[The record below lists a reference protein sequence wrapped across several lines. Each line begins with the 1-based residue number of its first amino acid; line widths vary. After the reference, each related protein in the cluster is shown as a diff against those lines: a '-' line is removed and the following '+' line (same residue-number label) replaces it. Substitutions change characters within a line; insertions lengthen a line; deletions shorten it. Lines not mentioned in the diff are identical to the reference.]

1 MFARF
6 FCHTHR
12 IGIASVGNGLDRSA
26 ASVVAY
32 VSNGM
37 VKTIP
42 YRSGGMV
49 VGDTPNISH
58 PITTATHLT
67 DALQKHI
74 I

>member
-26 ASVVAY
+26 SSWCAY
-32 VSNGM
+32 INNGM
-37 VKTIP
+37 VNTIP

-58 PITTATHLT
+58 SITTATHLT
-67 DALQKHI
+67 DAL
-74 I
+74 